1 MEAPQSILNLA
12 VELLAALAIGLIVG
26 LERGWKERGD
36 PTGSRVAGFRTFGLI
51 GLTGGLAAALDTGN
65 GFVIAAG
72 AIGLALLLRQGFEVR
87 IDETRNVSATTM
99 VAALITF
106 SLGGISVKVSPLLA
120 GGGAAVTAFIL
131 WMREPMHR
139 LLDKI
144 DAHEMSAFLRLLLI
158 SIVVL
163 PAMPDVG
170 LGPHQVIN
178 PRHIWWMVV
187 LISGFGFVGYVAVKA
202 LGERA
207 GVGLLALAGGLAS
220 STAAT
225 LSLSQLSKA
234 GGRASAYAGGVA
246 AAWAVMVVR
255 TALIVSAIR
264 PALLPMLWLPLGAM
278 FAATVLVACIML
290 WRQPGKTEAKLA
302 LPNPLDLKSA
312 LVFAAVLTGAL
323 VLSRIAQ
330 AMWGDSGVLGVA
342 TIAGAVDADAV
353 TLSMGRLS
361 AGELSDQV
369 AAKAIVI
376 AVVANTLFKV
386 TLALGAGTR
395 HFSNMVLLTGA
406 LVVSAALL
414 GTIAAMSLGWV

>member
-1 MEAPQSILNLA
+1 MEAQQSVLNLA
-12 VELLAALAIGLIVG
+12 ADLLAALAVGLIIG

-36 PTGSRVAGFRTFGLI
+36 PNGSRVAGFRTFGLI
-51 GLTGGLAAALDTGN
+51 GLTGGLAAALDPGN

-72 AIGLALLLRQGFEVR
+72 AIGLALLLRQGFEAH

-106 SLGGISVKVSPLLA
+106 SLGGISVKLSPLLA
-120 GGGAAVTAFIL
+120 GGGAVVTAFIL
-131 WMREPMHR
+131 WLREPMHR
-139 LLDKI
+139 MLDKI

-163 PAMPDVG
+163 PAMPDIG
-170 LGPHQVIN
+170 LGPYEVIN

-187 LISGFGFVGYVAVKA
+187 LISGLGFVGYVAVKA

-255 TALIVSAIR
+255 TGLIVGAIR
-264 PALLPMLWLPLGAM
+264 PALLPMLWLPLAAM
-278 FAATVLVACIML
+278 LVASLLIAGILL
-290 WRQPGKTEAKLA
+290 WRQPEKTEAKLA

-323 VLSRIAQ
+323 VLSRLAQ

-361 AGELSDQV
+361 TGDLSDQV
-369 AAKAIVI
+369 AAQAIVI
-376 AVVANTLFKV
+376 AVVVNTLFKV
-386 TLALGAGTR
+386 ALALGAGTR
-395 HFSNMVLLTGA
+395 RFSNMVLLTGA
-406 LVVSAALL
+406 MTVSSALL
-414 GTIAAMSLGWV
+414 GTVVAMSLGWL

>member
-1 MEAPQSILNLA
+1 MEPSQSITTLA
-12 VELLAALAIGLIVG
+12 ASLLASLAIGLIIG

-36 PTGSRVAGFRTFGLI
+36 QAGSRVAGFRTFGLI
-51 GLTGGLAAALDTGN
+51 GLVGGLAAALDTGS
-65 GFVIAAG
+65 GLVIAAG
-72 AIGLALLLRQGFEVR
+72 AIGLALLLRQGFEAH

-99 VAALITF
+99 IAALITF
-106 SLGGISVKVSPLLA
+106 SLGAIAVKLSPLLA
-120 GGGAAVTAFIL
+120 GGGAVVTAFIL
-131 WMREPMHR
+131 WLREPMHR
-139 LLDKI
+139 LLDRI

-158 SIVVL
+158 SIVIL

-170 LGPHQVIN
+170 LGPYHVIN

-187 LISGFGFVGYVAVKA
+187 LISGLGFVGYVGVKA

-234 GGRASAYAGGVA
+234 GGRPSAYAGGVA
-246 AAWAVMVVR
+246 IAWSVMVMR
-255 TALIVSAIR
+255 TALIVMAIR

-278 FAATVLVACIML
+278 FAASLLVAAVL
-290 WRQPGKTEAKLA
+290 LGRQPSKTEARLA

-312 LVFAAVLTGAL
+312 LLFAAVLTGAL
-323 VLSRIAQ
+323 VLSRVAQ
-330 AMWGDSGVLGVA
+330 AVWGDSGVFGVA

-361 AGELSDQV
+361 AGDLSDQV
-369 AAKAIVI
+369 AARAIVI
-376 AVVANTLFKV
+376 AVVVNTVFKV
-386 TLALGAGTR
+386 ALALGAGVR
-395 HFSNMVLLTGA
+395 RFGNLVLLTGA
-406 LVVSAALL
+406 LTISAGLLAMIAAISL
-414 GTIAAMSLGWV
+414 GTI